1 MAPVPL
7 PITFL
12 ADGMSVGGETLVT
25 EAGASVLVFT
35 STSAALGI
43 EVRGAYLEGEGSA
56 SVLVAESAVIGGG
69 PAALGSRSLKVGNEA
84 LTFERRLLLYDH
96 LQALQDLA
104 SRAGYRLGV
113 DGVDAAATA
122 LDPFQRI
129 DP

>member
-1 MAPVPL
+1 MAPIPL
-7 PITFL
+7 PISFV
-12 ADGMSVGGETLVT
+12 ADGAAIGGETLVT

-43 EVRGAYLEGEGSA
+43 ELRGSYLEGEGSA
-56 SVLVAESAVIGGG
+56 SVLVAESAVRGGE
-69 PAALGSRSLKVGNEA
+69 PAALGSRSLDVGEEA

-104 SRAGYRLGV
+104 ERAGHRLGV
-113 DGVDAAATA
+113 DGIDAAAAA